1 MFFFP
6 GMSVPSYDVKIDG
19 NGAATYEPQGA
30 PHRMQGHRDKE
41 EWQQRDPDTAKT
53 TEAQMAKLQQ
63 LMLSSEFSDD
73 EVSDTDDWLY
83 SAAAT
88 EAKCTL
94 LIDRALH
101 RIRSRDARKEAS
113 QQRRKQY
120 HRNK

>member
-6 GMSVPSYDVKIDG
+6 GMTFPSYDVAIDAAG
-19 NGAATYEPQGA
+19 QATYTPQGT
-30 PHRMQGHRDKE
+30 PHRMQGHRKE
-41 EWQQRDPDTAKT
+41 WKQRDPEQSPPTQK
-53 TEAQMAKLQQ
+53 QIAKLQQ

-83 SAAAT
+83 SAEAT
-88 EAKCTL
+88 EAKCAT

-120 HRNK
+120 HRNKK

>member
-6 GMSVPSYDVKIDG
+6 GMSVPSYEVEIDDKG
-19 NGAATYEPQGA
+19 EATYTPQGNE
-30 PHRMQGHRDKE
+30 HRMQGHREAWK
-41 EWQQRDPDTAKT
+41 QKDPEQSPPSTA
-53 TEAQMAKLQQ
+53 QIAKLQQ

-88 EAKCTL
+88 EAKCAT
-94 LIDRALH
+94 LIDRAIS

-113 QQRRKQY
+113 QARREQY